1 MTRKNK
7 NITVILIL
15 FLLISL
21 MAFTV
26 YKASTSY
33 SSINNTSTNQNI
45 EKPKEMTD
53 EGTKK
58 QEPQKPDGEDD
69 KLISDDNTIKEPPEI
84 PDNNN
89 DKEIPQKEFYKTNTL
104 NLVYYILFI
113 IEGLLLSI
121 LIMYLILSKFNKLS
135 LRKTF
140 EVKDKIII
148 MILSVIILT
157 EIIFFSNKRI
167 TLRLLANNNIKNN
180 QMTDSNN
187 NQNITYSAN
196 TEITEDMKLSNK
208 DYNSNENDE
217 NALLISG
224 DVDVDL
230 SNINIYKTG
239 DSDNS
244 DNISFYGYNSAILAR
259 LGATVNIDNITIS
272 SNAEG
277 SNGVFCYGGFI
288 DSNNSSNDGTTI
300 NISNSKITTTEDN
313 SGGIMTTGGGIMNV
327 NNLIITTEGISS
339 AAIRTDK
346 GGGIVNVDSG
356 IYKTLGK
363 GSPSIYSTADITV
376 KNAELI
382 SNSSEGVII
391 EGKNSIT
398 LDNVTLTDT
407 NDTLNGQSTTYKNIF
422 IYQSMSGD
430 ASNGQANFNA
440 SNSKI
445 TTNKGDSIY
454 VTNTKAKIYLKNNTF
469 VNTDTSGNFLRIQKD
484 SWGNSGSNG
493 GEVILTME
501 NQSINGNITIDSL
514 STLDMNINS
523 SSYFEG
529 TINNENSA
537 KSILLKLDK
546 SSKIKLTGDS
556 YLKSLDNKDTDNS
569 NIDFNGYKLYVS
581 GKVLT
586 K

>member
-300 NISNSKITTTEDN
+300 NISNSKITTTKDN

>member
-15 FLLISL
+15 FLLIGL

-45 EKPKEMTD
+45 EKPKEMTY

-89 DKEIPQKEFYKTNTL
+89 DKEIPQKEFYKTNSL

-135 LRKTF
+135 LGKTF

-157 EIIFFSNKRI
+157 AIIFFSNKRI
-167 TLRLLANNNIKNN
+167 TLKLLANNNIKNN

-244 DNISFYGYNSAILAR
+244 DNTSFYGYNSAILAR

-272 SNAEG
+272 SNAKG

-300 NISNSKITTTEDN
+300 NISNSKITTTKDN
-313 SGGIMTTGGGIMNV
+313 SGGIMTTGGGIMNA

-382 SNSSEGVII
+382 SSSSEGVII

-501 NQSINGNITIDSL
+501 NQSINGNIAIDSL
-514 STLDMNINS
+514 STLDMNMNS

-537 KSILLKLDK
+537 KSISLELDK

-569 NIDFNGYKLYVS
+569 NIDFNGYKHYVN